1 MRKNHRHHY
10 YGDIRRKMIFW
21 NIFTGIVI
29 FIVLLISGYG
39 IWALFALRSLTR
51 L

>member
-1 MRKNHRHHY
+1 MRKNRGHRY

-29 FIVLLISGYG
+29 FIILLVLGYA
-39 IWALFALRSLTR
+39 IWVSFA
-51 L
+51 